1 MPAEP
6 NVRFQNPPSLPKFP
20 GFSQV
25 AEVQRGKIVYIS
37 GQVAVDAP
45 GALVGK
51 DDFRAQVEQTFV
63 NLGAAVAAAGGNY
76 ADFVKLNYYCVDSAP
91 ADALLIVREIRDRF
105 LNTEAPPASTFVFV
119 SRLARPE
126 WLIEIEAIAA
136 IDR

>member
-1 MPAEP
+1 MSTEP
-6 NVRFQNPPSLPKFP
+6 TVRFQNPPNLPKFP

-51 DDFRAQVEQTFV
+51 DDLRAQVEQTFL
-63 NLGAAVAAAGGNY
+63 NLGAAVAAAGGTF
-76 ADFVKLNYYCVDSAP
+76 ADFVKLNYYCADSAP

-105 LNTEAPPASTFVFV
+105 LNTQAPPASTFVFV